1 VFAWAASA
9 AFYLTGPDFLR
20 ARTVA
25 ALLVFYFAFVLASGY
40 VLVTFSRRLRIKA
53 IEPPPQRPEFLLVLL
68 LLQGLA
74 LVASAAHLYYAFLH
88 VGTDA
93 TLTEVR
99 GALATQTIN
108 IPIFIRLLGQL
119 RYINYFAPLAIFAMV
134 TLGYARKR
142 TLALSLLLACLY
154 PVCYL
159 ERSGIMRIVL
169 LGAFAYV
176 YFSVNSFGKLLK
188 LASIL
193 GAIMIPLVVVI
204 PVMRGQAEGA
214 DAYNYVVGA
223 WSGFDN
229 FVSGSGMGAVA
240 VLEDQNVYVKQQG
253 YEAGEAPPF
262 LQSATELY
270 RICNAISACSVR
282 LSNFFEYV
290 YAPVYTNI
298 YTLART
304 YYQDFGPV
312 GAPIGTALFAAF
324 LAFIYVMSVSG
335 GGVFHVYVGAYVAY
349 ICAMS
354 VLSDNF
360 LMRDIVFTGVF
371 IYFLAWFF
379 GSRTFWFGIARR
391 KVGSSGQT
399 NNGVAHAGR
408 VG

>member
-1 VFAWAASA
+1 VN
-9 AFYLTGPDFLR
+9 
-20 ARTVA
+20 
-25 ALLVFYFAFVLASGY
+25 
-40 VLVTFSRRLRIKA
+40 
-53 IEPPPQRPEFLLVLL
+53 
-68 LLQGLA
+68 
-74 LVASAAHLYYAFLH
+74 
-88 VGTDA
+88 A

-99 GALATQTIN
+99 GALATQAISV
-108 IPIFIRLLGQL
+108 PIFVRLLGQL
-119 RYINYFAPLAIFAMV
+119 RYVNYFAPLAVFAMV
-134 TLGYARKR
+134 KMGYTRKR

-176 YFSVNSFGKLLK
+176 YFSVNSFGKLAK
-188 LASIL
+188 LAGIL

-204 PVMRGQAEGA
+204 PVLRGQAEGA

-253 YEAGEAPPF
+253 YEAGEAPLF

-290 YAPVYTNI
+290 YTPVYTNI

-324 LAFIYVMSVSG
+324 LAFIYVVCVSG
-335 GGVFHVYVGAYVAY
+335 GGVFHVYVAAYIAY

-360 LMRDIVFTGVF
+360 LMRDIVFTGIF

-379 GSRTFWFGIARR
+379 GSRSFWFGVVRR
-391 KVGSSGQT
+391 KASSSSQPNKGIT
-399 NNGVAHAGR
+399 R
-408 VG
+408 VSRPG